1 MANNSPAPYRIGVVR
16 PAPALDPFVRYY
28 GYRQACLVEA
38 VAVHPLN
45 ARTAPTLL
53 FEFSDADASVR
64 IPSAGEAPIKLPRSI
79 VHGMQTACCG
89 ELHIKGRIDSFD
101 IVFQPDG
108 LEFLFALPAK
118 ALTDFSFDAE
128 SVFGRAISMFQEQME
143 ECKSLDE
150 RISTANQFLLQ
161 RVRTSRTQDGISVAA
176 RQILLG
182 AGEGRIPAMAQGTGL
197 SVRQF
202 RRRFLEKIGMS
213 PKLFARI
220 ARFESALDCM
230 GRLPEQ
236 SWTDIAYRF
245 GYYDQMHMVHEFA
258 QFTGKTPTQTL
269 NHFEAAL
276 RQNMT
281 QTRFDRASSSDQ
293 EPWLL

>member
-1 MANNSPAPYRIGVVR
+1 MANNFPVPYRIGVVR
-16 PAPALDPFVRYY
+16 PAPVLEPFVRYY
-28 GYRQACLVEA
+28 GYRHACLVEA

-53 FEFSDADASVR
+53 FEFSDADATVR
-64 IPSAGEAPIKLPRSI
+64 IPAAGEAPIKLPRSI
-79 VHGMQTACCG
+79 VHGMQTGCRG
-89 ELHIKGRIDSFD
+89 ELHIKGTVDSFD
-101 IVFQPDG
+101 IVFQPDA
-108 LEFLFALPAK
+108 LEFLFGLPAK
-118 ALTDFSFDAE
+118 ALTDYSFDAE
-128 SVFGRAISMFQEQME
+128 TVFGRAISMFQEQLAD
-143 ECKSLDE
+143 CHSLEE
-150 RISTANQFLLQ
+150 RISAANQFLLQ
-161 RVRTSRTQDGISVAA
+161 RVHALRTRDGVSVAA

-182 AGEGRIPAMAQGTGL
+182 AGEGRIPAMAQSSGL

-202 RRRFLEKIGMS
+202 RRRFLEKIGIT

-220 ARFESALDCM
+220 ARFEAALDCM

-236 SWTDIAYRF
+236 SWTDVAYRF

-276 RQNMT
+276 RQNIKH
-281 QTRFDRASSSDQ
+281 TRPDRIPGSDQ
-293 EPWLL
+293 QPWVL